1 MENRLSFRF
10 LKNLKRFDDR
20 KKVVFKR
27 LELSIKTLKDR
38 VMLIAEIE
46 EERKLGGGER
56 GGRGRAL
63 DDGKGKG

>member
-1 MENRLSFRF
+1 MTG
-10 LKNLKRFDDR
+10 

-46 EERKLGGGER
+46 EERGLGGGER

-63 DDGKGKG
+63 EDGKGEG